1 MSNEVYATSVGGKYY
16 LYGLDISL
24 KNTGVA
30 IFDLETKEFVYIGSY
45 NTENI
50 KATYEHKRKDVNA
63 LKLHKLREW
72 FENLTNTYPPYF
84 ASIEQMVKV
93 DRKIDGKNIGV
104 NINEVKGIA
113 KATGIIQEVL
123 WSVPQKFYYPSE
135 VKSTIVKGNA
145 SKEVVQNEIIRR
157 YPDLVFN
164 NFDESDACAL
174 ALTQLINVGIIE
186 WEKSHIKEK
195 PKKIMK
201 KKKNNITFSL

>member
-1 MSNEVYATSVGGKYY
+1 MASNGFY

-30 IFDLETKEFVYIGSY
+30 IFDLEKRQFVYIGSF
-45 NTENI
+45 NTEGI
-50 KATYEHKRKDVNA
+50 KATKEFKNMDVTSV
-63 LKLHKLREW
+63 KLHKLSEW
-72 FENLTNTYPPYF
+72 FRALTEEYRPYY

-113 KATGIIQEVL
+113 KATGVIQEII
-123 WSVPQKFYYPSE
+123 WNVPTSFYYPSE
-135 VKSTIVKGNA
+135 AKATVAKGNA
-145 SKEVVQNEIIRR
+145 SKEVVQNVILHHFPE
-157 YPDLVFN
+157 LKFN

-186 WEKSHIKEK
+186 WDSPI
-195 PKKIMK
+195 PKKTATKRK
-201 KKKNNITFSL
+201 KKE